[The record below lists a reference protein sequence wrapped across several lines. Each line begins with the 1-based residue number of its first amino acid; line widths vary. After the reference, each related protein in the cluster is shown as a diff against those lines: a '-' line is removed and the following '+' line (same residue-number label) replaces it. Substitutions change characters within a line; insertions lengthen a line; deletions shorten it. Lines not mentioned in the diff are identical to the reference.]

1 MDLVKIKKPSTIFS
15 RQRSMAKIR
24 NIEWHL
30 TFEEWWNIWEQSGKY
45 EQRGRGAGK
54 YCMSRKNDTGPYEVG
69 NVYIQTIDDN
79 NREAHKGK
87 PQSPDIIAKRVA
99 KIKGVKHSAERRLAN
114 SLGQL
119 KSTKNVFV
127 NKLYDCSN
135 RIPWN
140 KSKTVDSI
148 D

>member
-1 MDLVKIKKPSTIFS
+1 MSLVKTLPPCTIYA
-15 RQRSMAKIR
+15 RQKAMAKIR

-30 TFEEWWNIWEQSGKY
+30 TFEEWWDIWEQSGKY

-54 YCMSRKNDTGPYEVG
+54 YCMSRKNDIGPYAVG

-87 PQSPDIIAKRVA
+87 PRDPIAIEKHRQ
-99 KIKGVKHSAERRLAN
+99 KLLGVKHNDERRLAN

-119 KSTKNVFV
+119 KSTKNIFV
-127 NKLYDCSN
+127 NKTYDCSN
-135 RIPWN
+135 RTTWN
-140 KSKTVDSI
+140 KKIMTG
-148 D
+148 